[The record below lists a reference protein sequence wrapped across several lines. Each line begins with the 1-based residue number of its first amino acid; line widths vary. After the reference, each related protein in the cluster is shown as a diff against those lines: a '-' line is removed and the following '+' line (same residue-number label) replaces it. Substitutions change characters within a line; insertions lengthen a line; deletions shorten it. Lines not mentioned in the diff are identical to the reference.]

1 MSDQRPPDD
10 ADQPSRWPTS
20 FSPPPEPSARW
31 ADDPAVVDPASV
43 ESNAY
48 ASGGWQPPPTQP
60 VAPVVPA
67 RVRQERSPSL
77 ASLVIVALLSAI
89 LASGGTFLALRAG
102 GVIDEP
108 AASSGSGVLGQP
120 ASQRSPGET
129 AAPGVVRIDE
139 QSAITAAAERTG
151 PAIVTVR
158 VRGVTEGDVFGN
170 QLVEGVGSGIIYD
183 PDGWILTN
191 RHVVAGADRV
201 DVELQ
206 DGRVFEDQKVY
217 GIDTLTD
224 LAIVKIDG
232 TDLPVAPIGDSSTLK
247 AGQLAI
253 AIGSPLGEFTNT
265 VTSGVISALGRDI
278 QVADEQTGQPRQ
290 LRNLIQ
296 TDAAINPGNSGGA
309 LLDSGGNVVGVNTA
323 VAGRAQGIGFA
334 IPINIAKPIMQ
345 QALAGEEL
353 ARPWIGIYYEV
364 IDKQL
369 AKDEDLPID
378 YGALVRRAD
387 NEPPVVPDSPAA
399 DAGLKEGDIV
409 TSVEGQRVDGAH
421 ALDDILSQYKPGDTV
436 EMEVLREGRTMQVT
450 VTLGTRPEL
459 E

>member
-1 MSDQRPPDD
+1 MSDPRPPDD
-10 ADQPSRWPTS
+10 PGQQSRWPTS
-20 FSPPPEPSARW
+20 FSPPPEPSTRW
-31 ADDPAVVDPASV
+31 ADDPAAEDAASV
-43 ESNAY
+43 ETNAY
-48 ASGGWQPPPTQP
+48 GSEGWQSPAALRPDP
-60 VAPVVPA
+60 VIPV

-108 AASSGSGVLGQP
+108 AATSGSGAVGQP
-120 ASQRSPGET
+120 ASQRSPGAT
-129 AAPGVVRIDE
+129 NAPGVVRIDE

-170 QLVEGVGSGIIYD
+170 QLVQGVGSGIIYD

-206 DGRVFEDQKVY
+206 DGRVFEDQRVY

-265 VTSGVISALGRDI
+265 VTSGVVSALGRDI

-369 AKDEDLPID
+369 AEDEDLPID

-387 NEPPVVPDSPAA
+387 NEPPILPDSPAA
-399 DAGLKEGDIV
+399 EAGLRSGDIV

-421 ALDDILSQYKPGDTV
+421 ALDDILSQYKPGDEV
-436 EMEVLREGRTMQVT
+436 EMEVLRDGRTMQVT
-450 VTLGTRPEL
+450 VTLGTRPDL

>member
-1 MSDQRPPDD
+1 MSDPRPPDEPG
-10 ADQPSRWPTS
+10 QQSRWPTS
-20 FSPPPEPSARW
+20 FSPPPEPSTRW
-31 ADDPAVVDPASV
+31 ADDPAADDPASV
-43 ESNAY
+43 DTDAY
-48 ASGGWQPPPTQP
+48 GSGGWQPPTTLP
-60 VAPVVPA
+60 VAPVAPA

-77 ASLVIVALLSAI
+77 ASLVVVALLSAI

-102 GVIDEP
+102 GVINEP
-108 AASSGSGVLGQP
+108 VASSGPGAIGQP
-120 ASQRSPGET
+120 ASQRSPSATG
-129 AAPGVVRIDE
+129 APGVVRIDE

-170 QLVEGVGSGIIYD
+170 QLVQGVGSGIIYD
-183 PDGWILTN
+183 SDGWILTN

-265 VTSGVISALGRDI
+265 VTSGVVSALGRDI

-399 DAGLKEGDIV
+399 DAGLREGDIV

-421 ALDDILSQYKPGDTV
+421 ALDDILSQYKPGDEV
-436 EMEVLREGRTMQVT
+436 GMEVLRDGRTLQVT
-450 VTLGTRPEL
+450 VTLGTRPDL

>member
-1 MSDQRPPDD
+1 MSDPRPPDD
-10 ADQPSRWPTS
+10 PGQQSRWPTS
-20 FSPPPEPSARW
+20 FSPPPEPSTRW
-31 ADDPAVVDPASV
+31 ADEPAADDPASV
-43 ESNAY
+43 ETNAY
-48 ASGGWQPPPTQP
+48 GSGGWQSPTPRP
-60 VAPVVPA
+60 VAPLATA

-77 ASLVIVALLSAI
+77 ASLVVVALLSAI

-108 AASSGSGVLGQP
+108 AATSGSGAVGQP
-120 ASQRSPGET
+120 ASQRSPSAT
-129 AAPGVVRIDE
+129 DAPGVVRIDE

-183 PDGWILTN
+183 ADGWILTN

-206 DGRVFEDQKVY
+206 DGRVFEDQRVY

-265 VTSGVISALGRDI
+265 VTSGVVSALGRDI
-278 QVADEQTGQPRQ
+278 QVADGETGQPRQ

-369 AKDEDLPID
+369 AEDEDLPID

-387 NEPPVVPDSPAA
+387 GEPPILPGSPAE
-399 DAGLKEGDIV
+399 DAGLRSGDIV

-421 ALDDILSQYKPGDTV
+421 ALDDILSQYKPDDEV
-436 EMEVLREGRTMQVT
+436 QMEVLRDGRTMQVT
-450 VTLGTRPEL
+450 VTLGTRPDL

>member
-1 MSDQRPPDD
+1 MSDPQRPDD
-10 ADQPSRWPTS
+10 PGQPSRWPTS

-31 ADDPAVVDPASV
+31 ADDPAADDPASV
-43 ESNAY
+43 ETNAY
-48 ASGGWQPPPTQP
+48 GSGGWQAPATLR
-60 VAPVVPA
+60 AEPVVPA
-67 RVRQERSPSL
+67 RVRQERSPSM
-77 ASLVIVALLSAI
+77 ASLLIVALLSAI

-108 AASSGSGVLGQP
+108 VATSGSGAVGQP
-120 ASQRSPGET
+120 ASQRSPGAT
-129 AAPGVVRIDE
+129 DAPGVVRIDE

-206 DGRVFEDQKVY
+206 DGRVFEDQRVY

-232 TDLPVAPIGDSSTLK
+232 SDLPVAPIGDSSTLK

-265 VTSGVISALGRDI
+265 VTSGVVSALGRDI
-278 QVADEQTGQPRQ
+278 QVADETTGQPRQ

-369 AKDEDLPID
+369 AEDENLPID

-387 NEPPVVPDSPAA
+387 NEPPIVPDSPAA
-399 DAGLKEGDIV
+399 EAGLEEGDIV

-421 ALDDILSQYKPGDTV
+421 ALDDILSQYKPGDDV
-436 EMEVLREGRTMQVT
+436 EMEVLRDGRTMQVT
-450 VTLGTRPEL
+450 VTLGTRPDL